1 LKNCSLKKGVRYM
14 HLIDK
19 LYLYPGQSVVTKEV
33 MEIST
38 ILGSCV
44 SVCLFDSIRGIAGM
58 NHFLMPVN
66 DKFGSDIEKY
76 GDTSMEFILDKML
89 RMGSNQRDI
98 VAKVFGGGE
107 LLTYKNSSF
116 NIGKKN
122 IEAALNFICDREIRV
137 VSKAV
142 GGKRGRKIIFN
153 TLTGI
158 VRQTY
163 IASSQ
168 LPPGQ

>member
-1 LKNCSLKKGVRYM
+1 M

-19 LYLYPGQSVVTKEV
+19 LFLYPGQSVVTKDA

-44 SVCLFDSIRGIAGM
+44 SVCLFDSIRCIAGI
-58 NHFLMPVN
+58 NHFILPVN
-66 DKFGSDIEKY
+66 DNGKSDIEKY
-76 GDTSMEFILDKML
+76 GDTSLEFMLDKML
-89 RMGSNQRDI
+89 SMGSNQRDI

-122 IEAALNFICDREIRV
+122 IEAAMDFICNHEISV
-137 VSKAV
+137 ISKAI
-142 GGKRGRKIIFN
+142 GGIRGRKIVFN

-158 VRQTY
+158 VRHQY
-163 IASSQ
+163 IASSKLLSEDYLRDSEHQ
-168 LPPGQ
+168 